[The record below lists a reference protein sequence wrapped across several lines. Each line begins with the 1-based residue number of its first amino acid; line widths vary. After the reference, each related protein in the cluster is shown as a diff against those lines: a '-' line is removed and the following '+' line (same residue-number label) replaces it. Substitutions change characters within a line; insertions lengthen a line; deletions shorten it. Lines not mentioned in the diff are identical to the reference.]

1 MPKLLQI
8 NSVVNTGSTGRIAEQ
23 LGVLAI
29 SQGWESY
36 IAYGR
41 EARGS
46 QSRLIKIGS
55 KWDVNFHAIGSILT
69 DRHGLFSRYATKKF
83 LQQVDIIQPDVVHL
97 HNLHGYYINVP
108 MLLRYLKQKNIP
120 TVITMHDFWLMT
132 GHCAYI
138 NQSCD
143 RWKTGCGNCPRLNQY
158 PAAKFDNTKANWKW
172 KASLFIDIPNVTL
185 VPVSYWLGRYVD
197 ESLLKNA
204 KQNVIYN
211 GIDTNVFKP
220 FDGGASV
227 GGVDWS
233 KFTIMAIA
241 TRWTEANGYQDV
253 MKLSSILPDNCQIV
267 MVGLDEQQ
275 MSNLPKNIIGF
286 RKTESFTQ
294 LQELYT
300 KSDVIFNPNREVTF
314 GLVTAEAMAC
324 GTPAIVLRD
333 TAGEEL
339 VDEQTG
345 YVIDSVEEVP
355 ELISTINQ
363 VDKNYMSKACRDR
376 VRELFNAEKQFQKYF
391 DLYNRLICEKN
402 ENN

>member
-8 NSVVNTGSTGRIAEQ
+8 NSVVNTGSTGRISER

-69 DRHGLFSRYATKKF
+69 DRHGLFSKFATKRF

-108 MLLRYLKQKNIP
+108 MLFRYLKQKNIP

-172 KASLFIDIPNVTL
+172 KASLFVDMPNVTL

-197 ESLLKNA
+197 ESLLKNV

-227 GGVDWS
+227 VGVDWS

-253 MKLSSILPDNCQIV
+253 MKLSSIIPDSCQII

-333 TAGEEL
+333 TAGEEI

-345 YVIDSVEEVP
+345 FVVDTIEGVID
-355 ELISTINQ
+355 LIPRIRALE
-363 VDKNYMSKACRDR
+363 KKKMSDACRFR
-376 VRELFNAEKQFQKYF
+376 VNELFNADKQYQKYI
-391 DLYNRLICEKN
+391 DLYNAVISK
-402 ENN
+402 

>member
-172 KASLFIDIPNVTL
+172 KASLFIDMPNVTL

>member
-1 MPKLLQI
+1 MSALLQI

-41 EARGS
+41 EARES

-69 DRHGLFSRYATKKF
+69 DRHGLFSKFATNRF

-172 KASLFIDIPNVTL
+172 KASLFVDIPNVTL

-197 ESLLKNA
+197 ESLLKNV

-227 GGVDWS
+227 VGVDWS

-267 MVGLDEQQ
+267 MVGLDKQQ

-286 RKTESFTQ
+286 CKTESFTQ

-314 GLVTAEAMAC
+314 GLVTVEAMAC

-333 TAGEEL
+333 TAGEEI

-345 YVIDSVEEVP
+345 FVVDTIEEVID
-355 ELISTINQ
+355 LIPRIRALE
-363 VDKNYMSKACRDR
+363 KKKMSDACRFR
-376 VRELFNAEKQFQKYF
+376 VNELFNADKQYQKYI
-391 DLYNRLICEKN
+391 DLYNAVISI
-402 ENN
+402 

>member
-1 MPKLLQI
+1 MSTLLQI

-69 DRHGLFSRYATKKF
+69 DRHGLFSKFATKSF

-97 HNLHGYYINVP
+97 HNVHGYYINVP

-138 NQSCD
+138 NPSCD

-172 KASLFIDIPNVTL
+172 KASLFVDMPNVTL

-197 ESLLKNA
+197 GSLLKNV

-227 GGVDWS
+227 KGVDWS

-253 MKLSSILPDNCQIV
+253 MKLSSIIPDSCQII

-333 TAGEEL
+333 TAGEEI

-345 YVIDSVEEVP
+345 FVVDTIEEVID
-355 ELISTINQ
+355 LIPRIRALE
-363 VDKNYMSKACRDR
+363 KKKMSDACRFR
-376 VRELFNAEKQFQKYF
+376 VNELFNADKQYQKYI
-391 DLYNRLICEKN
+391 DLYNAVISI
-402 ENN
+402 

>member
-23 LGVLAI
+23 LGQLAM
-29 SQGWESY
+29 SQEWDSY
-36 IAYGR
+36 IAFGR
-41 EARGS
+41 EARES
-46 QSRLIKIGS
+46 KSKLIRIG
-55 KWDVNFHAIGSILT
+55 GSIGVNLHALASKFL
-69 DRHGLFSRYATKKF
+69 DCHGLCSKHATRSF
-83 LQQVDIIQPDVVHL
+83 LKQLDEIKPDVVHL
-97 HNLHGYYINVP
+97 HNIHGYYINYP
-108 MLLRYLKQKNIP
+108 MLLRYLKEHNIP
-120 TVITMHDFWLMT
+120 TIITMHDFWLMT

-138 NQSCD
+138 NKSCD
-143 RWKTGCGNCPRLNQY
+143 RWKTGCGNCPRLDQY
-158 PAAKFDNTKANWKW
+158 PASKIDRSARNWQL
-172 KASLFIDIPNVTL
+172 KASLFIDMPNVTL

-376 VRELFNAEKQFQKYF
+376 VRELFNAEKQFQKYI

>member
-8 NSVVNTGSTGRIAEQ
+8 NSVVNTGSTGRISER

-69 DRHGLFSRYATKKF
+69 DRHGLFSKFATKRF

-108 MLLRYLKQKNIP
+108 MLLRYLKQKNMP

-158 PAAKFDNTKANWKW
+158 PAAKFDNTKTNWKW
-172 KASLFIDIPNVTL
+172 KASLFVDMPNVTL

-197 ESLLKNA
+197 ESLLKNV

-227 GGVDWS
+227 VGVDWS

-241 TRWTEANGYQDV
+241 TRWTEANGYQNV
-253 MKLSSILPDNCQIV
+253 MKLSSIIPDSCQII

-333 TAGEEL
+333 TAGEEI

-345 YVIDSVEEVP
+345 FVVDTIEEVID
-355 ELISTINQ
+355 LIPRIRALE
-363 VDKNYMSKACRDR
+363 KKKMSDACRFR
-376 VRELFNAEKQFQKYF
+376 VNELFNADKQYQKYI
-391 DLYNRLICEKN
+391 DLYNAVISI
-402 ENN
+402 

>member
-1 MPKLLQI
+1 MPKLFHI

-23 LGVLAI
+23 LGQLAM

-41 EARGS
+41 EARESKS
-46 QSRLIKIGS
+46 QLIRIGS
-55 KWDVNFHAIGSILT
+55 SVGVNIHALASKCL
-69 DRHGLFSRYATKKF
+69 DCHGLCSKTATRSF
-83 LQQVDIIQPDVVHL
+83 LKQLDEIKPDVVHL
-97 HNLHGYYINVP
+97 HNIHGYYINYP
-108 MLLRYLKQKNIP
+108 MLLRYLKEHNIP
-120 TVITMHDFWLMT
+120 TIITMHDFWLMT

-138 NQSCD
+138 NKGCD
-143 RWKTGCGNCPRLNQY
+143 RWKTGCGNCPRLDQY
-158 PAAKFDNTKANWKW
+158 PASKIDCSARNWQL
-172 KASLFIDIPNVTL
+172 KASLFIDMPNVTL
-185 VPVSYWLGRYVD
+185 VPVSYWLGRYVA
-197 ESLLKNA
+197 ESLLKNV

-211 GIDTNVFKP
+211 GIDTSVFKP
-220 FDGGASV
+220 FDGEASV
-227 GGVDWS
+227 KGVDWS
-233 KFTIMAIA
+233 KFTIITIA

-275 MSNLPKNIIGF
+275 MSSLPKNIIGF

-333 TAGEEL
+333 TAGEEI

-355 ELISTINQ
+355 ELITTINQ
-363 VDKNYMSKACRDR
+363 VDKNVMSKACRDR
-376 VRELFNAEKQFQKYF
+376 VTELFNAEKQFQKYI
-391 DLYNRLICEKN
+391 DLYNRIIGDSN
-402 ENN
+402 E

>member
-8 NSVVNTGSTGRIAEQ
+8 NSVVNTGSTGRISER

-69 DRHGLFSRYATKKF
+69 DRHGLFSKFATKRF

-108 MLLRYLKQKNIP
+108 MLLRYLKQKNMP

-172 KASLFIDIPNVTL
+172 KASLFVDMPNVTL

-197 ESLLKNA
+197 ESLLKNV

-227 GGVDWS
+227 VGVDWS

-253 MKLSSILPDNCQIV
+253 MKLSSIIPDSCQII

-333 TAGEEL
+333 TAGEEI

-345 YVIDSVEEVP
+345 FVVDTIEGVID
-355 ELISTINQ
+355 LIPRIRALE
-363 VDKNYMSKACRDR
+363 KKKMSDACRFR
-376 VRELFNAEKQFQKYF
+376 VNELFNADKQYQKYI
-391 DLYNRLICEKN
+391 DLYNAVISI
-402 ENN
+402 

>member
-23 LGVLAI
+23 LGQLAMA
-29 SQGWESY
+29 QGWESY

-41 EARGS
+41 EARES
-46 QSRLIKIGS
+46 KSKLIRIG
-55 KWDVNFHAIGSILT
+55 GSIGVNLHALASKFL
-69 DRHGLFSRYATKKF
+69 DCHGLCSKHATRSF
-83 LQQVDIIQPDVVHL
+83 LKQLDEIKPDVVHL
-97 HNLHGYYINVP
+97 HNIHGYYINYP
-108 MLLRYLKQKNIP
+108 MLLRYLKEHNIP
-120 TVITMHDFWLMT
+120 TIITMHDFWLMT

-138 NQSCD
+138 NKSCD
-143 RWKTGCGNCPRLNQY
+143 RWKTGCGNCPRLDQY
-158 PAAKFDNTKANWKW
+158 PASKTDCSARNWQL
-172 KASLFIDIPNVTL
+172 KASLFIYMPNVTL
-185 VPVSYWLGRYVD
+185 VPVSYWLGRYVA
-197 ESLLKNA
+197 ESLLKNV

-220 FDGGASV
+220 FDGKASV
-227 GGVDWS
+227 KGVDWS
-233 KFTIMAIA
+233 KFTIMTIA

-275 MSNLPKNIIGF
+275 MTNLPKNIIGF

-363 VDKNYMSKACRDR
+363 VDKNFMSKACRDR
-376 VRELFNAEKQFQKYF
+376 VRELFNAEKQFQKYI

-402 ENN
+402 ENI

>member
-41 EARGS
+41 EARES

-69 DRHGLFSRYATKKF
+69 DRHGLFSRYATKRF

-120 TVITMHDFWLMT
+120 TIITMHDFWLMT

-138 NQSCD
+138 NQSCV

-172 KASLFIDIPNVTL
+172 KASLFVDMPNVTL

-197 ESLLKNA
+197 ESLLKNV

-220 FDGGASV
+220 FDGEASV
-227 GGVDWS
+227 KGVDWS
-233 KFTIMAIA
+233 RFTIMAIA

-253 MKLSSILPDNCQIV
+253 MRLSSILPDNCQIV

-333 TAGEEL
+333 TAGEEI

-345 YVIDSVEEVP
+345 FVVDTIEGVID
-355 ELISTINQ
+355 LIPRIRALE
-363 VDKNYMSKACRDR
+363 KKKMSDACRFR
-376 VRELFNAEKQFQKYF
+376 VNELFNADKQYQKYI
-391 DLYNRLICEKN
+391 DLYNAVIN
-402 ENN
+402 I

>member
-69 DRHGLFSRYATKKF
+69 DRHGLFSRYATKRF

-172 KASLFIDIPNVTL
+172 KASLFVDMPNVTL

-253 MKLSSILPDNCQIV
+253 MKLSSILPDKCQIV

-376 VRELFNAEKQFQKYF
+376 VRELFNAEKQFQKYI

>member
-23 LGVLAI
+23 LGQLAM
-29 SQGWESY
+29 SQEWDSY
-36 IAYGR
+36 IAFGR
-41 EARGS
+41 EARES
-46 QSRLIKIGS
+46 KSKLIRIG
-55 KWDVNFHAIGSILT
+55 GSIGVNLHALASKFL
-69 DRHGLFSRYATKKF
+69 DCHGLCSKHATRSF
-83 LQQVDIIQPDVVHL
+83 LKQLDEIKPDVFHL
-97 HNLHGYYINVP
+97 HNIHGYYINYP
-108 MLLRYLKQKNIP
+108 MLLRYLKEHNIP
-120 TVITMHDFWLMT
+120 TIITMHDFWLMT

-138 NQSCD
+138 NKSCD
-143 RWKTGCGNCPRLNQY
+143 RWKTGCGNCPRLDQY
-158 PAAKFDNTKANWKW
+158 PASKIDRSARNWQL
-172 KASLFIDIPNVTL
+172 KASLFIDMPNVTL
-185 VPVSYWLGRYVD
+185 VPVSYWLGRYVA
-197 ESLLKNA
+197 ESLLKNV

-220 FDGGASV
+220 FDGEASV
-227 GGVDWS
+227 KGVDWS
-233 KFTIMAIA
+233 KFTIMTIA

-376 VRELFNAEKQFQKYF
+376 VRELFNAEKQFQKYI

>member
-41 EARGS
+41 EARES

-69 DRHGLFSRYATKKF
+69 DRHGLFSRYATKRF

-97 HNLHGYYINVP
+97 HNVHGYYINVP

-120 TVITMHDFWLMT
+120 TIITMHDFWLMT

-143 RWKTGCGNCPRLNQY
+143 RWKTGCGNCSRLNQY

-172 KASLFIDIPNVTL
+172 KASLFVDMPNVTL

-197 ESLLKNA
+197 ESLLKNV

-227 GGVDWS
+227 VGVDWS
-233 KFTIMAIA
+233 RFTIMAIA

-333 TAGEEL
+333 TAGEEI

-345 YVIDSVEEVP
+345 FVVDTIEGVID
-355 ELISTINQ
+355 LIPRIRALE
-363 VDKNYMSKACRDR
+363 KKKMSDACRFR
-376 VRELFNAEKQFQKYF
+376 VNELFNADKQYQKYI
-391 DLYNRLICEKN
+391 DLYNAVIN
-402 ENN
+402 I

>member
-8 NSVVNTGSTGRIAEQ
+8 NSVVNTGSTGRISER

-69 DRHGLFSRYATKKF
+69 DRHGLFSKFATKSF

-108 MLLRYLKQKNIP
+108 MLLRYLKQKNMP

-172 KASLFIDIPNVTL
+172 KASLFVDMPNVTL

-197 ESLLKNA
+197 ESLLKNV

-227 GGVDWS
+227 VGVDWS

-253 MKLSSILPDNCQIV
+253 MKLSSIIPDSCQII

-333 TAGEEL
+333 TAGEEI

-345 YVIDSVEEVP
+345 FVVDTIEGVID
-355 ELISTINQ
+355 LIPRIRALE
-363 VDKNYMSKACRDR
+363 KKKMSDACRFR
-376 VRELFNAEKQFQKYF
+376 VNELFNADKQYQKYM
-391 DLYNRLICEKN
+391 DLYNGLID
-402 ENN
+402 

>member
-23 LGVLAI
+23 LGQLAM

-41 EARGS
+41 EARESKS
-46 QSRLIKIGS
+46 QLVRIGS
-55 KWDVNFHAIGSILT
+55 YFGVNLHALASKLF
-69 DRHGLFSRYATKKF
+69 DCHGLCSKWASRAF
-83 LQQVDIIQPDVVHL
+83 LKQLDEIKPDVVHL
-97 HNLHGYYINVP
+97 HNIHGYYINYP
-108 MLLRYLKQKNIP
+108 MLLNYLKEHNIP
-120 TVITMHDFWLMT
+120 TIITMHDFWLMT

-138 NQSCD
+138 NKSCD
-143 RWKTGCGNCPRLNQY
+143 RWKTGCGNCTRLDQY
-158 PAAKFDNTKANWKW
+158 PASKIDRSAKNWQL
-172 KASLFIDIPNVTL
+172 KASLFVDMPNVTL
-185 VPVSYWLGRYVD
+185 VPVSYWLGRYVFK
-197 ESLLKNA
+197 SLLKNV

-211 GIDTNVFKP
+211 GIDTKVFKP
-220 FDGGASV
+220 FDGEASV
-227 GGVDWS
+227 KGVDWS
-233 KFTIMAIA
+233 KFTIMTIA

-253 MKLSSILPDNCQIV
+253 MKLSSILPNNCQIV

-275 MSNLPKNIIGF
+275 MSNLPNNIIGF

-339 VDEQTG
+339 VDKQTG

-363 VDKNYMSKACRDR
+363 VDKNFMSQACRDR
-376 VRELFNAEKQFQKYF
+376 VIELFNAEKQFQKYIN
-391 DLYNRLICEKN
+391 LYNRLICEKN
-402 ENN
+402 ENI

>member
-1 MPKLLQI
+1 MSTLLQI

-41 EARGS
+41 EARES

-69 DRHGLFSRYATKKF
+69 DRHGLFSKFATNRF

-172 KASLFIDIPNVTL
+172 KASLFVDMPNVTL

-197 ESLLKNA
+197 ESLLKNV

-227 GGVDWS
+227 VGVDWS

-253 MKLSSILPDNCQIV
+253 MKLSSIIPDNSQII

-286 RKTESFTQ
+286 CKTESFTQ

-314 GLVTAEAMAC
+314 GLVTVEAMAC

-333 TAGEEL
+333 TAGEEI

-345 YVIDSVEEVP
+345 FVVDTIEGVID
-355 ELISTINQ
+355 LIPRIRALE
-363 VDKNYMSKACRDR
+363 KKKMSDACRFR
-376 VRELFNAEKQFQKYF
+376 VNELFNADKQYQKYI
-391 DLYNRLICEKN
+391 DLYNAVISI
-402 ENN
+402 

>member
-41 EARGS
+41 EARRS
-46 QSRLIKIGS
+46 RSRLIKIGS

-69 DRHGLFSRYATKKF
+69 DRHGLFSKFATKRF

-158 PAAKFDNTKANWKW
+158 PSAKFDNTKANWKW
-172 KASLFIDIPNVTL
+172 KASLFVDMPNVTL

-197 ESLLKNA
+197 ESLLKNV

-227 GGVDWS
+227 VGVDWS

-241 TRWTEANGYQDV
+241 TRWTEANGYQDM
-253 MKLSSILPDNCQIV
+253 MKLSSILSDNCQIV

-333 TAGEEL
+333 TAGEEI

-345 YVIDSVEEVP
+345 FVVDTIEGVID
-355 ELISTINQ
+355 LIPRIRALE
-363 VDKNYMSKACRDR
+363 KKKMSDACRFR
-376 VRELFNAEKQFQKYF
+376 VNELFNADKQYQKYI
-391 DLYNRLICEKN
+391 DLYNAVIN
-402 ENN
+402 I

>member
-1 MPKLLQI
+1 MSTLLQI

-41 EARGS
+41 EARES

-69 DRHGLFSRYATKKF
+69 DWHGLFSRYATKRF
-83 LQQVDIIQPDVVHL
+83 LHQVDIIQPDVVHL

-108 MLLRYLKQKNIP
+108 MVLKYLKQKNIP

-172 KASLFIDIPNVTL
+172 KASLFVDMPNVTL

-197 ESLLKNA
+197 ESLLKNV
-204 KQNVIYN
+204 KRNVIYN

-227 GGVDWS
+227 VGVDWS

-275 MSNLPKNIIGF
+275 MSNLPKNTIGF

-333 TAGEEL
+333 TAGEEI

-345 YVIDSVEEVP
+345 FVVDTIEGVID
-355 ELISTINQ
+355 LIPRIRALE
-363 VDKNYMSKACRDR
+363 KKKMSDACRFR
-376 VRELFNAEKQFQKYF
+376 VNELFNADKQYQKYI
-391 DLYNRLICEKN
+391 DLYNAVIN
-402 ENN
+402 I

>member
-69 DRHGLFSRYATKKF
+69 DRHGLFSKFATKRF

-158 PAAKFDNTKANWKW
+158 PAAKFDNTKVNWKW
-172 KASLFIDIPNVTL
+172 KASLFVDMPNVTL

-197 ESLLKNA
+197 ESLLKNV

-220 FDGGASV
+220 FYGGASV
-227 GGVDWS
+227 KGVDWS

-253 MKLSSILPDNCQIV
+253 MKLSSIIPDSCQII

-324 GTPAIVLRD
+324 GTPAIVIRD
-333 TAGEEL
+333 TAGEEI

-345 YVIDSVEEVP
+345 FVVDTIEGVID
-355 ELISTINQ
+355 LIPRIRALE
-363 VDKNYMSKACRDR
+363 KKKMSDACRFR
-376 VRELFNAEKQFQKYF
+376 VNELFNADKQYQKYI
-391 DLYNRLICEKN
+391 DLYNAVISI
-402 ENN
+402 

>member
-46 QSRLIKIGS
+46 QSRLIKIVS

-69 DRHGLFSRYATKKF
+69 DRHGLFSKFATKRF

-172 KASLFIDIPNVTL
+172 KASLFVDMPNVTL

-197 ESLLKNA
+197 ESLLKNV

-227 GGVDWS
+227 VGVDWS

-253 MKLSSILPDNCQIV
+253 MKLSSIIPDNSQII

-333 TAGEEL
+333 TAGEEI

-345 YVIDSVEEVP
+345 FVVDTIEGVID
-355 ELISTINQ
+355 LIPRIRALE
-363 VDKNYMSKACRDR
+363 KKKMSDACRFR
-376 VRELFNAEKQFQKYF
+376 VNELFNADKQYQKYI
-391 DLYNRLICEKN
+391 DLYNAVISI
-402 ENN
+402 

>member
-1 MPKLLQI
+1 MSTLLQI

-69 DRHGLFSRYATKKF
+69 DRHGLFSKFATKSF

-97 HNLHGYYINVP
+97 HNVHGYYINVP

-138 NQSCD
+138 NPSCD

-172 KASLFIDIPNVTL
+172 KASLFVDMPNVTL

-197 ESLLKNA
+197 GSLLKNV

-227 GGVDWS
+227 KGVDWS

-253 MKLSSILPDNCQIV
+253 MKLSTIIPDSCQII

-333 TAGEEL
+333 TAGEEI

-345 YVIDSVEEVP
+345 FVVDTIEEVID
-355 ELISTINQ
+355 LIPRIRALE
-363 VDKNYMSKACRDR
+363 KKKMSDACRFR
-376 VRELFNAEKQFQKYF
+376 VNELFNADKQYQKYI
-391 DLYNRLICEKN
+391 DLYNAVISI
-402 ENN
+402 

>member
-23 LGVLAI
+23 LGQLAMA
-29 SQGWESY
+29 QGWESY

-41 EARGS
+41 EARES
-46 QSRLIKIGS
+46 KSKLIRIG
-55 KWDVNFHAIGSILT
+55 GSIGVNLHALASKFL
-69 DRHGLFSRYATKKF
+69 DCHGLCSKHATRSF
-83 LQQVDIIQPDVVHL
+83 LKQLDEIKPDVVHL
-97 HNLHGYYINVP
+97 HNIHGYYINYP
-108 MLLRYLKQKNIP
+108 MLLRYLKEHNIP
-120 TVITMHDFWLMT
+120 TIITMHDFWLMT

-138 NQSCD
+138 NKSCD
-143 RWKTGCGNCPRLNQY
+143 RWKMGCGNCPRLDQY
-158 PAAKFDNTKANWKW
+158 PASKIDSSARNWQL
-172 KASLFIDIPNVTL
+172 KASLFIDMPNVTL
-185 VPVSYWLGRYVD
+185 VPVSYWLGRYVA
-197 ESLLKNA
+197 ESLLKNV

-220 FDGGASV
+220 FDGKASV
-227 GGVDWS
+227 KGVDWS
-233 KFTIMAIA
+233 KFTFMTIA

-275 MSNLPKNIIGF
+275 MTNLPKNIIGF

-339 VDEQTG
+339 VDKQTG

-363 VDKNYMSKACRDR
+363 VDKNFMSKACRDR
-376 VRELFNAEKQFQKYF
+376 VRELFNAEKQFQKYI
-391 DLYNRLICEKN
+391 DLYKAVISK
-402 ENN
+402 

>member
-46 QSRLIKIGS
+46 HSRLIKIGS
-55 KWDVNFHAIGSILT
+55 KWDVNLHAIGSILT
-69 DRHGLFSRYATKKF
+69 DRHGLFSKFATKRF

-172 KASLFIDIPNVTL
+172 KAALFVDMPNVTL

-197 ESLLKNA
+197 ESLLKHV

-227 GGVDWS
+227 VGVDWS

-253 MKLSSILPDNCQIV
+253 MKLSSIIPDSCQIV

-286 RKTESFTQ
+286 RKTESITQ

-300 KSDVIFNPNREVTF
+300 KSDVIFNLNREVTF

-324 GTPAIVLRD
+324 GTPAVVLRD
-333 TAGEEL
+333 TAGEEI

-345 YVIDSVEEVP
+345 FVVDTIEEVID
-355 ELISTINQ
+355 LIPRIRALE
-363 VDKNYMSKACRDR
+363 KKKMSDACRFR
-376 VRELFNAEKQFQKYF
+376 VNELFNADKQYQKYI
-391 DLYNRLICEKN
+391 DLYNAVISI
-402 ENN
+402 

>member
-1 MPKLLQI
+1 MSTLLQI

-41 EARGS
+41 EARES

-69 DRHGLFSRYATKKF
+69 DRHGLFSRYATKRF

-143 RWKTGCGNCPRLNQY
+143 RWKTGCGNCSRLNQY

-172 KASLFIDIPNVTL
+172 KASLFVDMPNVTL

-197 ESLLKNA
+197 ESLLKNV

-220 FDGGASV
+220 FDGEASV
-227 GGVDWS
+227 KGVDWS

-275 MSNLPKNIIGF
+275 MTNLPKNIIGF

-363 VDKNYMSKACRDR
+363 VDKNFMSKACRDR
-376 VRELFNAEKQFQKYF
+376 VRELFNAEKQFQKYI
-391 DLYNRLICEKN
+391 DLYKAVISK
-402 ENN
+402 

>member
-1 MPKLLQI
+1 MPKLFQI

-23 LGVLAI
+23 LSLLAM
-29 SQGWESY
+29 SNGWESY

-41 EARGS
+41 EARES
-46 QSRLIKIGS
+46 KSKLIRIG
-55 KWDVNFHAIGSILT
+55 GSIGVNLHALASKFL
-69 DRHGLFSRYATKKF
+69 DCHGLCSKHATRSF
-83 LQQVDIIQPDVVHL
+83 LKQLDEIKPDVVHL
-97 HNLHGYYINVP
+97 HNIHGYYINYP
-108 MLLRYLKQKNIP
+108 MLLRYLKEHNIP
-120 TVITMHDFWLMT
+120 TIITMHDFWLMS

-138 NQSCD
+138 NKSCD
-143 RWKTGCGNCPRLNQY
+143 RWKTGCGNCPRLDQY
-158 PAAKFDNTKANWKW
+158 PASKIDRSARNWQL
-172 KASLFIDIPNVTL
+172 KASLFIDMPNVTL
-185 VPVSYWLGRYVD
+185 VPVSYWLGRYVA
-197 ESLLKNA
+197 ESLLKNV

-220 FDGGASV
+220 FDGKASV
-227 GGVDWS
+227 KCVDWS
-233 KFTIMAIA
+233 KFTIMTIA

-363 VDKNYMSKACRDR
+363 VDKKNMSKDCRDR
-376 VRELFNAEKQFQKYF
+376 VRELFNAEMQFQKYI
-391 DLYNRLICEKN
+391 DLYKAVISK
-402 ENN
+402 